1 MSLHEPPCLF
11 VILLVCCFEEVG
23 DNFCNVS
30 LQVANNPFIDT
41 SSQSLQA
48 QPLEPKTEPIN
59 ETTMEGVPNLPPH
72 LQGEFMQNL
81 EQMQMK
87 DSLS

>member
-1 MSLHEPPCLF
+1 MRGLNPP
-11 VILLVCCFEEVG
+11 
-23 DNFCNVS
+23 DNFCNVLS
-30 LQVANNPFIDT
+30 LQVANNLDIYGHFLTKSPSPTI
-41 SSQSLQA
+41 
-48 QPLEPKTEPIN
+48 EPKTEPIN

>member
-1 MSLHEPPCLF
+1 M
-11 VILLVCCFEEVG
+11 
-23 DNFCNVS
+23 
-30 LQVANNPFIDT
+30 DT

-87 DSLS
+87 DSLT